1 MPLLPPPP
9 SYPPAW
15 CNAQYN
21 NGLRVANVGD
31 ILVDWRARASA
42 ARATTRHRTAIA
54 YGDDATETFDL
65 FEPSTR
71 STEPAPLLV
80 FIHGGYW
87 RSLSKNE
94 FSWVA
99 PEYVRRGVKVA
110 VVDYGLAPRYPLET
124 IVRQNLRAI
133 AWMWLN
139 AARLGVAPD
148 RIVVAGHSAGGHLT
162 AMMLAA
168 RWSAYDARLPDDLLR
183 GGVAI
188 SGLFDL
194 EPIRHAPYL
203 NGDLLL
209 TLDRVAPL
217 SPLYMT
223 PASAAPLIMAVG
235 GDESDEFLRHTR
247 ELGIASAR
255 TSRCRGRT
263 TSRPASA
270 SRPRASGCS
279 RPRWSC
285 AARDDASRAVRGDTT
300 SLVSA
305 ARIDVDHGRA
315 PCSVPRSSTRPS
327 GWCSSSCS

>member
-1 MPLLPPPP
+1 MLLPPPP

-15 CNAQYN
+15 CNDQYN
-21 NGLRVANVGD
+21 NGLRVANVAA
-31 ILVDWRARASA
+31 ILARWRAQATEARGRIKHRA
-42 ARATTRHRTAIA
+42 AIA
-54 YGDDATETFDL
+54 YGDDPTETFDL
-65 FEPSTR
+65 FEPKSR
-71 STEPAPLLV
+71 AAGPAPLLV

-94 FSWVA
+94 FSWIAPSYVA
-99 PEYVRRGVKVA
+99 RGIKVA
-110 VVDYGLAPRYPLET
+110 IVDYGLAPRYPLET

-139 AARLGVAPD
+139 AERLGIARD

-168 RWSAYDARLPDDLLR
+168 RWHRYDARLPFDLLH

-223 PASAAPLIMAVG
+223 PASDAPLITAVG
-235 GDESDEFLRHTR
+235 GDESDEFRRHTR
-247 ELGIASAR
+247 EIGIAWSTVLREDVPLPGANHFTACER
-255 TSRCRGRT
+255 F
-263 TSRPASA
+263 AE
-270 SRPRASGCS
+270 SGQRLHEATVELCS
-279 RPRWSC
+279 Q
-285 AARDDASRAVRGDTT
+285 
-300 SLVSA
+300 
-305 ARIDVDHGRA
+305 
-315 PCSVPRSSTRPS
+315 
-327 GWCSSSCS
+327 